1 MMDKNW
7 PRWIFAS
14 MTEYFSDAINI
25 PVFIEGMDRETKD
38 LKDFAEIRVD
48 GPWMNELSVDVWKF
62 RIEINILIQ
71 SVMGDKNLHRFY
83 DDIGDVNFAF
93 TNCISV
99 YKHPDINGQNGDGSF
114 LGCFKLA
121 IDRYDRENIKTS
133 NYGQIDK
140 NVKLQQ
146 ATIEAHYEMFLNI

>member
-1 MMDKNW
+1 MDKNW
-7 PRWIFAS
+7 ARWIFAS
-14 MTEYFSDAINI
+14 VTKFFNEEIDID
-25 PVFIEGMDRETKD
+25 VFVEGMDRETED
-38 LKDFAEIRVD
+38 LLDFAEIRVD
-48 GPWMNELSVDVWKF
+48 GPWFNELSANYWKI

-83 DDIGDVNFAF
+83 DSIGTVNFAF
-93 TNCISV
+93 QKSIFV
-99 YKHPDINGQNGDGSF
+99 YKYADIDGQNGDGSV

-133 NYGQIDK
+133 NFGQIDK

-146 ATIEAHYEMFLNI
+146 ATVEAHYEMFLST